1 MGDPSHLRLKN
12 ERNLNFSWVSVLGS
26 VGTSIAAASSI
37 GWIRFPLPELS
48 AVAIP
53 SALVTLL
60 IGMAL
65 VLAGLWVGEHVSLLP
80 QDASSNAPVYDSLFQ
95 VLFSIGAILFIGIVG
110 LLVFSLVKFRRRPGE
125 SGDGAAIEGNLP
137 LEILW
142 TAIPAVVVL
151 FVGIYSYD
159 IYERMGGMMPLNHH
173 DLAAQAEL
181 AHAHAGHAGH
191 SADSM
196 AMTAVAAVGNSADG
210 AIVAADP
217 QDPGPQP
224 RVWGGIGV
232 PDQNGNAEEAVMVD
246 LTAMQF
252 AFIFHYPQA
261 NIISGELHVPV
272 GRTVELHM
280 EARDVIHAFW
290 VPQFRLKQDVIPGQ
304 PTVLSFTPTRPGS
317 YPIVCAELCGPYHGG
332 MRSTVVVHEPDAYQ
346 AWLQQNTPP
355 PAPTVANS
363 GTTPTA

>member
-1 MGDPSHLRLKN
+1 MGDPSHLRPKN
-12 ERNLNFSWVSVLGS
+12 ERNLNFRRISVLGS
-26 VGTSIAAASSI
+26 DRTSIAAAPSI
-37 GWIRFPLPELS
+37 GWIRFPLPELA

-53 SALVTLL
+53 TALVTLL

-65 VLAGLWVGEHVSLLP
+65 VLAGLWVGENVSLLP

-95 VLFSIGAILFIGIVG
+95 VLFSIGTILFIGIVG
-110 LLVFSLVKFRRRPGE
+110 LLVFSLVRFRRRPGE

-159 IYERMGGMMPLNHH
+159 IYERMGGMAPLNHH
-173 DLAAQAEL
+173 DLAPQVEM
-181 AHAHAGHAGH
+181 AHRHAGKGGNAMVMAAVASGEAVGGV
-191 SADSM
+191 SAADSPPD
-196 AMTAVAAVGNSADG
+196 SA
-210 AIVAADP
+210 
-217 QDPGPQP
+217 PQP
-224 RVWGGIGV
+224 RIWGGIGV
-232 PDQNGNAEEAVMVD
+232 PQQGAAAEAVSVD

-252 AFIFHYPQA
+252 AFIFHYPDT
-261 NIISGELHVPV
+261 NIISGELHVPA

-304 PTVLSFTPTRPGS
+304 PTVLSFIATRPGS

-332 MRSTVVVHEPDAYQ
+332 MRSTVVVHEPDAYE
-346 AWLQQNTPP
+346 AWLSQNTPP
-355 PAPTVANS
+355 ASPTVANS